1 MLDRLLSRT
10 GPEAPPDL
18 EVPPPVIDE
27 PTQKLKVVLPSI
39 PQRVAARAVIVYEQ
53 APRRPWRL
61 WGFTAVLVA
70 LTIGV
75 VLGQAEAFQP
85 VSRGANAQAATVPS
99 AAPTSVAPAAA
110 MTAPLGTAKALVFEV
125 TGDAS
130 SVHIASAD
138 LGDRLYSI
146 VPIGVSV
153 PPRITDSPRGPRLVL
168 ARTGAE
174 VRLSAKVSWT
184 VRLAATSS
192 EQTVDMRAG
201 GLAAIELTG
210 ASARTELT
218 LPRPRATVKVNVL
231 APVGALRVSTVGV
244 VPVRLR
250 LDGGAQTAVIG
261 GKTHQRVKPHTTL
274 TPAGWKTAKTRYD
287 VSAAAALGS
296 VFADHL

>member
-53 APRRPWRL
+53 TPRRPWRL
-61 WGFTAVLVA
+61 WAFTAVLVA

-85 VSRGANAQAATVPS
+85 ASRGATAQAAVVPLDV
-99 AAPTSVAPAAA
+99 PTSVAPAAP

-125 TGDAS
+125 TGEAS
-130 SVHIASAD
+130 SVHIVSAD

-153 PPRITDSPRGPRLVL
+153 PPRITDSPRGPRLTL
-168 ARTGAE
+168 TRTGAE

-184 VRLAATSS
+184 VRVAATSS
-192 EQTVDMRAG
+192 DQTIDMRAG

-210 ASARTELT
+210 ASAHTELT
-218 LPRPRATVKVNVL
+218 LPRPKATGKVTVS
-231 APVGALRVSTVGV
+231 APIGALKLSTVGV

-250 LDGGAQTAVIG
+250 LDGGAQTAVLD
-261 GKTHQRVKPHTTL
+261 GKTHRKVKAHTTL
-274 TPAGWKTAKTRYD
+274 TPVGWKTAKIAYD
-287 VSAAAALGS
+287 VSVAAALGS
-296 VFADHL
+296 VFADHI